1 MPGTRPVGMG
11 RAVVSPAIPGEEPV
25 WGSVTRV
32 LSPWHVVVPLMPGRK
47 SRGMRSRE
55 WCSFL
60 RKSSEQCV
68 EEESRPV
75 LRGEHVGAGAPQ
87 EGGGEGRKG
96 KVSLDVTNMPRM

>member
-1 MPGTRPVGMG
+1 M
-11 RAVVSPAIPGEEPV
+11 
-25 WGSVTRV
+25 
-32 LSPWHVVVPLMPGRK
+32 LGRK

-55 WCSFL
+55 RCGFL

-68 EEESRPV
+68 EEEESRPV

-96 KVSLDVTNMPRM
+96 KVSLNVANVPRM